1 MEARALQV
9 APVKSLRT
17 NGKVE
22 RFIQSTLCES
32 LPAKPSHNS
41 TERTDDMTPWFHRY
55 SHHRPH
61 AGIKAANQPTD
72 LNNLLG
78 DNT

>member
-1 MEARALQV
+1 MEAPALRV

-17 NGKVE
+17 NGKAE

-41 TERTDDMTPWFHRY
+41 TERTDDIPLGSTGTAITDHMPASKPQH
-55 SHHRPH
+55 
-61 AGIKAANQPTD
+61 QPTD